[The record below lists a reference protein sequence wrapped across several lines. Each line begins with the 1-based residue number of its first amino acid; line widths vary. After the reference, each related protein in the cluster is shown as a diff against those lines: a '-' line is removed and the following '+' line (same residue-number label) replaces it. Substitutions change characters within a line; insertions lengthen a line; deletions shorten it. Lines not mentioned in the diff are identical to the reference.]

1 MLDKN
6 NQNPLSFEDPATPG
20 PELIVDLLLDNTL
33 SWRRGKAMERKSP
46 PIH

>member
-20 PELIVDLLLDNTL
+20 PELIVDFLLD
-33 SWRRGKAMERKSP
+33 K
-46 PIH
+46 I